1 MNKSIKM
8 SKSTKPKALHPAA
21 KLALKQQEELRIQ
34 EEKRKQEEDKIREE
48 EERRAAEKKAIEDE
62 KQRKKEL
69 KQEKINKKREEGTLK
84 TKSQKL
90 KEKLLEEKRLR
101 TINTTSIINVQ
112 EEEEKVVINKST
124 NFRSPITCIMGH
136 VDTGKTK
143 IMDNIRNTNVQ
154 EGEVGGITQQ
164 IGATFIPKT
173 NIIRKINKDIN
184 IPGLLMIDTP
194 GHESFSNLRER
205 GSTFADIVILVI
217 DIVHGLEN
225 QTIESINILKDTN
238 TKFIIAL
245 NKIDRLYGWQSFANL
260 PINEAIEQNESCIHE
275 FQDKLSAVKWQLQE
289 QGINSELYWINNDED
304 NILICP
310 VSAITSDGMS
320 DLLNLVVDF
329 SETKLIDQITI
340 NDELKCV
347 VLEKTALDNYGI
359 TVDVLLISGTLKKGD
374 DILIKTSTSTEL
386 VKTQIRNLFTPPPN
400 CESRVTKKYNK
411 NESLTGSIG
420 FKLIATN
427 LEDII
432 VGSDII
438 CDSEENLHYSSKIQI
453 SSEIQYNFKN
463 SNNNG
468 IIINASSEGSLE
480 ALIDHLKKE
489 IPSISIIGA
498 YIGKVSKKH
507 VDEMIVLNKINYK
520 EINTILAFDV
530 NVDDDAIELA
540 NKNNITIL
548 KDETIYRLATQYTN
562 FRMCSINARK
572 EEHRHKIVYPCILEI
587 LKDKIFR
594 NTNPFVFGVKVIE
607 GSLHVN
613 TPLIIIK
620 SGQKLYLGNVT
631 SIQVNN
637 RDISIAN
644 TNAEVCIKI
653 ELSDNNQ
660 KKYTYGRHFTHSDLL
675 LSKVTRESVDIMKLH
690 FKDEITNNENQLNDT
705 GLLLKKLLN
714 I

>member
-1 MNKSIKM
+1 M
-8 SKSTKPKALHPAA
+8 SKSTKPKPLHPAA

-34 EEKRKQEEDKIREE
+34 EEKCKQEEDKIREE
-48 EERRAAEKKAIEDE
+48 EERRAAEEKAIEDE

-90 KEKLLEEKRLR
+90 KEKRLEEQRLR
-101 TINTTSIINVQ
+101 TINTTSVINVQ
-112 EEEEKVVINKST
+112 EEEIKVVTNNST

-173 NIIRKINKDIN
+173 NIIGKINKDIN

-194 GHESFSNLRER
+194 GHESFSNLRAR

-217 DIVHGLEN
+217 DIVHGLQN

-238 TKFIIAL
+238 TQFIIAL
-245 NKIDRLYGWQSFANL
+245 NKIDRLYGWNSFPNL
-260 PINEAIEQNESCIHE
+260 PINKAIEQNESCIHE
-275 FQDKLSAVKWQLQE
+275 FQNRLSIVKCQLQE
-289 QGINSELYWINNDED
+289 QGINSELYWNNNDD
-304 NILICP
+304 NNILICP
-310 VSAITSDGMS
+310 VSAITNDGMS

-329 SETKLIDQITI
+329 SETKLIDEITI
-340 NDELKCV
+340 KDELKCV

-359 TVDVLLISGTLKKGD
+359 TVDVLLISGTLRKGD

-420 FKLIATN
+420 FKLIAAN

-463 SNNNG
+463 INNNG

-530 NVDDDAIELA
+530 NVDDDVIELA

-548 KDETIYRLATQYTN
+548 KDETIYRLVTQYTN

-587 LKDKIFR
+587 LKDNIFR

-675 LSKVTRESVDIMKLH
+675 LSKITRESVDIMKLH

>member
-1 MNKSIKM
+1 MNKT
-8 SKSTKPKALHPAA
+8 SKTKALHPAA
-21 KLALKQQEELRIQ
+21 KLALEQQKKLRIQ

-48 EERRAAEKKAIEDE
+48 EERKAAEEKAIEDE
-62 KQRKKEL
+62 KQRIKEL
-69 KQEKINKKREEGTLK
+69 KQEEIKKQEKEGTIK

-90 KEKLLEEKRLR
+90 KERRLEEQRLR

-112 EEEEKVVINKST
+112 EEEIKVITDTSI
-124 NFRSPITCIMGH
+124 NFRSPIICIMGH

-173 NIIRKINKDIN
+173 NINRKINKDIN

-194 GHESFSNLRER
+194 GHESFSNLRKR

-225 QTIESINILKDTN
+225 QTIESINILKETN

-245 NKIDRLYGWQSFANL
+245 NKIDRLYGWQSFPNL
-260 PINEAIEQNESCIHE
+260 HINEAIQQNEICIHE
-275 FQDKLSAVKWQLQE
+275 FQNKLNFIKGQLQE
-289 QGINSELYWINNDED
+289 QGLNSELYWINNDEE

-320 DLLNLVVDF
+320 DLLNLVVNF
-329 SETKLIDQITI
+329 SENKLIDQITI
-340 NDELKCV
+340 KDELKCV
-347 VLEKTALDNYGI
+347 VLEKTAIDNYGI

-386 VKTQIRNLFTPPPN
+386 IKTQIRNLFTPPPN
-400 CESRVTKKYNK
+400 CESRVTTRYNK

-420 FKLIATN
+420 FKLIASN

-438 CDSEENLHYSSKIQI
+438 CDSEENLHYSSKIHI
-453 SSEIQYNFKN
+453 SSETQSNFKN

-468 IIINASSEGSLE
+468 IIINTSSEGSLE

-489 IPSISIIGA
+489 IPTISIINA
-498 YIGKVSKKH
+498 YIGKVTKKY
-507 VDEMIVLNKINYK
+507 VNEMMIINKVNYR

-530 NVDDDAIELA
+530 NVDDDAKELA
-540 NKNNITIL
+540 NQNNITIL
-548 KDETIYRLATQYTN
+548 EDATIYRLVTQYNN
-562 FRMCSINARK
+562 FRISSINQRK
-572 EEHRHKIVYPCILEI
+572 DEHRHKIVYPCILEI
-587 LKDKIFR
+587 LKDNIFR
-594 NTNPFVFGVKVIE
+594 STNPIVFGVKVIK
-607 GSLHVN
+607 GSLHIN
-613 TPLIIIK
+613 TPLIVTK
-620 SGQKLYLGNVT
+620 SRQKLYIGNVT
-631 SIQVNN
+631 SIIYNKKN
-637 RDISIAN
+637 INIAN

-653 ELSDNNQ
+653 ESTD
-660 KKYTYGRHFTHSDLL
+660 KKKIIYDRHFTHTDLL
-675 LSKVTRESVDIMKLH
+675 FSQVTRESVDIMKLH
-690 FKDEITNNENQLNDT
+690 FKDEITNNENQLNNT
-705 GLLLKKLLN
+705 GLLLKELLN